1 MKNGG
6 GLIVRA
12 TLLEA
17 QRRKD
22 AWVLGILM
30 GAFAIVAGSARL
42 TGGTD
47 ATAATFMLNLG
58 LSLSVLFSHLLTV
71 LLAGRQLPDEIE
83 NRTLY
88 PLLARPISRRG
99 LLLGKWLASGLAG
112 LFCLAAFMLLTWI
125 VTPPAAGMSGG
136 MGLQF
141 MLALPFSLFWT
152 SAMAILLSLCLPR
165 APAISAALVLVFLG
179 QRISTWLAD
188 LPLLANLLPRIG
200 ALNLATRFTDGAPP
214 LAGNEYLALLA
225 YAGLWM
231 LVCLMLA
238 DARFSRRPL

>member
-1 MKNGG
+1 VKTGAR
-6 GLIVRA
+6 LIVQA

-17 QRRKD
+17 LRRKD

-30 GAFAIVAGSARL
+30 GAFAMVAGSARL
-42 TGGTD
+42 TGSTD
-47 ATAATFMLNLG
+47 PTAATFMLNLG

-88 PLLARPISRRG
+88 PLLARPISRRE

-112 LFCLAAFMLLTWI
+112 LFSLVAFVLLTWI
-125 VTPPAAGMSGG
+125 VTPPAASMSGG

-141 MLALPFSLFWT
+141 MLALPFSLFWA
-152 SAMAILLSLCLPR
+152 SAMAILLSLWLPR
-165 APAISAALVLVFLG
+165 ASALSAALVLVFLG
-179 QRISTWLAD
+179 QRVSTWLAD
-188 LPLLANLLPRIG
+188 MPILANLFPRVG

-214 LAGNEYLALLA
+214 LAGTEYLALLA
-225 YAGLWM
+225 YAGLWI
-231 LVCLMLA
+231 LICLMLA
-238 DARFSRRPL
+238 DAHFSRRSL